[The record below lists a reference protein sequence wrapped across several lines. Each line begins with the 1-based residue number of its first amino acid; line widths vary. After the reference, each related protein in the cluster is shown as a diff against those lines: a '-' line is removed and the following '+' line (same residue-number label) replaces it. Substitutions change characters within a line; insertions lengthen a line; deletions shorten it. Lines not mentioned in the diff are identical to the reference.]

1 MSEQQSERDTL
12 LQMMQDA
19 DNGVDVDAKYGAKAT
34 DEQPAKETEAK
45 AKEPP
50 PEAKP
55 AEVKKE
61 EKPAE
66 PAEKPAD
73 SSLNKEAKEAQSEVK
88 PKSKWAANEERKAR
102 TWEQINAEKEAIK
115 AEREALQRE
124 RDEVLKKQAVSS
136 PAEKFRD
143 ERGFTAQ
150 DYRDAAKKFAEGGD
164 QALATAA
171 EQRAAELEQKETMI
185 RQKAEQDEFGR
196 KWAAKYQELS
206 TKVPALKD
214 PNSEEYK
221 QVVNLLNQYPLLTR
235 DANGLEYAVKAV
247 QLERAAADSATKDSK
262 IKELTDQLAKLQSKL
277 SIGSGVPAEPP
288 KAEKAFEDMTLAE
301 QRQHLERAA
310 RKADRDAGFAP

>member
-1 MSEQQSERDTL
+1 MSEQQSERDAL

-19 DNGVDVDAKYGAKAT
+19 DNGVDVDAKYAAKAP
-34 DEQPAKETEAK
+34 EAQPAKEPAM
-45 AKEPP
+45 EPA

-55 AEVKKE
+55 AESKKE
-61 EKPAE
+61 EPPAE
-66 PAEKPAD
+66 PAVKPAE
-73 SSLNKEAKEAQSEVK
+73 SSLNKEAKEAQSEAK

-124 RDEVLKKQAVSS
+124 RDEVLKKQAVSN

-150 DYRDAAKKFAEGGD
+150 EYRDAAKKFAEAGD
-164 QALATAA
+164 NSLAQAA
-171 EQRAAELEQKETMI
+171 EQRAAELDHKETAL
-185 RQKAEQDEFGR
+185 RQRAEQEEFGR

-206 TKVPALKD
+206 SKNAALKD
-214 PNSEEYK
+214 PNSEDYK

-235 DANGLEYAVKAV
+235 DPNGLEYAVKAV
-247 QLERAAADSATKDSK
+247 QLEKAAADSATKDSK
-262 IKELTDQLAKLQSKL
+262 IKELTDQLSKLQSKL

-288 KAEKAFEDMTLAE
+288 KADKTFDEMTLAE
-301 QRQHLERAA
+301 QRKHLERAA
-310 RKADRDAGFAP
+310 RQVDRDAGFGP